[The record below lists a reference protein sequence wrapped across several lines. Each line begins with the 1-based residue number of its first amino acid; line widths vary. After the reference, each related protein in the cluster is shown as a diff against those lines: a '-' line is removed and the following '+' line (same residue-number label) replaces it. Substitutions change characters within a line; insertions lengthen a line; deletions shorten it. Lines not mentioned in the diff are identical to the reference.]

1 MDVAILADAELGVAD
16 AAGTLVGCAVA
27 IALGAFVDAFAPCV
41 VACAVGV
48 PVADGLGLVLG
59 EVQPAIATRTL
70 TNISTTHTVT
80 TFSFTYFTS
89 LTPFVEQTK
98 V

>member
-1 MDVAILADAELGVAD
+1 MDVAILAVAGLGVAD
-16 AAGTLVGCAVA
+16 AEGTFVGCGVAVA
-27 IALGAFVDAFAPCV
+27 LSAFVDAFAPCV
-41 VACAVGV
+41 VACTVGV
-48 PVADGLGLVLG
+48 PVADRLGPVLG

-70 TNISTTHTVT
+70 ANISTTYTIT
-80 TFSFTYFTS
+80 TFCFTYFTS